1 MQIVGVLP
9 EDAPDPRLESAA
21 RVRAL
26 PFPVVGLIPQPSI
39 TDTGGFGFQETR
51 DTSGHTATAVDRSYT
66 LWRNPDDHSDPV
78 NLAELDERTRA
89 SLDAEPPWPRPAW
102 LIEAAQLMRYPML
115 RQAVRT
121 SWNRDP
127 SERTTLA
134 QQLVDHA
141 NHVLRNQYRE
151 QLGQQ
156 PGPDESSGDWT
167 ITISAVREGAT
178 ARLDGADVD
187 AAEIDTDPRV
197 YAIGFGLRE
206 DIVVTAVLPRD
217 VLIYLDQSF
226 TTGTGLGGAGSDA
239 S

>member
-26 PFPVVGLIPQPSI
+26 PFPVVGLLPQPSI

-51 DTSGHTATAVDRSYT
+51 GTSGHTATAVDRSYT
-66 LWRNPDDHSDPV
+66 LWRNPDNHSDPV
-78 NLAELDERTRA
+78 NLAELDEQARA

-127 SERTTLA
+127 SDRTTLA
-134 QQLVDHA
+134 QQLVDHT

-151 QLGQQ
+151 QLGLQ
-156 PGPDESSGDWT
+156 PGPHENNRDWM

-187 AAEIDTDPRV
+187 AAEIDTDPFV
-197 YAIGFGLRE
+197 YAIGFVLRE
-206 DIVVTAVLPRD
+206 DVVVTAVLPRD

-226 TTGTGLGGAGSDA
+226 TTGTGLGRADSNA
-239 S
+239 N